1 MTQTIT
7 VEPNEEGTAVVTIT
21 PTDEDDNTL
30 TFDDLTSPVWQ
41 LMRANGSVVND
52 RSFAN
57 CTMTSL
63 SFVLS
68 GDDLSVYG
76 KGDSCERV
84 LSFYATY
91 NSTLGNNLPLV
102 AECEFNISP
111 ILGRPDE
118 TP

>member
-1 MTQTIT
+1 MTQSITI
-7 VEPNEEGTAVVTIT
+7 EPNEEGTAVVTIS
-21 PTDEDDNTL
+21 PTDEDGTAL
-30 TFDDLTSPVWQ
+30 TFDDLSSPQWQ
-41 LMRANGSVVND
+41 LMRANGVVVNN

-68 GDDLSVYG
+68 GDDLSVFG

-102 AECEFNISP
+102 AECEFNIAP
-111 ILGRPDE
+111 ILGRTDE